1 MFSSSKERSPLAGSW
16 EEGALGSW
24 LQVVWSGVF
33 VLLSLEKGGRELS
46 MLKHHRPP
54 NQTCVDFLE
63 YIILHWL
70 FVLKTIFK
78 GFT

>member
-1 MFSSSKERSPLAGSW
+1 MFSSTKEERPLAESW
-16 EEGALGSW
+16 GEGALGSW

-33 VLLSLEKGGRELS
+33 VLLNLEKGGKELS
-46 MLKHHRPP
+46 RLKHHRPP

-63 YIILHWL
+63 YIILHLL
-70 FVLKTIFK
+70 FVLKTIFR